1 MAEGQGHE
9 RWAHTSMI
17 CALIANVHRDP
28 KKQRPFT
35 PDDFNPYATRKQRT
49 GSSGDAIEVNE
60 STIGLMRAAF
70 KGQGIQCDTSTSER
84 G

>member
-17 CALIANVHRDP
+17 CALIANIHRDP

-35 PDDFNPYATRKQRT
+35 PDDFNPHATRKH
-49 GSSGDAIEVNE
+49 GCGSGDSGDSGGVIEVNDT
-60 STIGLMRAAF
+60 TIGLMRAAF
-70 KGQGIQCDTSTSER
+70 VGSP
-84 G
+84 